1 MKKIIQITA
10 ISLLFCWSL
19 SCAVNPVSGERELM
33 LYSEEGE
40 ISLGRQTDQQIRR
53 QYGLYGDEKLTAYVR
68 DIGMAMAPHTH
79 RPQLE
84 YHFSILDT
92 PVANAFAVPGGYIYV
107 TRGLL
112 AMMNSEA
119 ELAVVLG
126 HELGHVNARHS
137 MRKMSQLMLIQVG
150 LVMGSAISET
160 VKDLSGLASIGI
172 QLLFLKFSRNDERQ
186 ADQLGVEYARSGF
199 YNPAKMVDFFQTLKA
214 MGDLSEGQSLP
225 GFLSTH
231 PMYGERI
238 ENTQELLLAE
248 DAGLQVKQVPYLQR
262 IQNLIFGPDP
272 RQGYVEDGM
281 FYHPEMRFSFSFPND
296 WAVQNAPAQVTLV
309 SKDENAAVILQ
320 AEKSS
325 TSLPEY
331 AEKKAANLQG
341 SELLDQSSLN
351 INGHSSLQQ
360 VYRIPREEQ
369 ENLNARMTF
378 IWKDPYIYS
387 FTGVSSSGHFNQY
400 DYYFGTIAGSFQ
412 NLNDPK
418 YINRS
423 PRRIKLIKANGQD
436 NLEIIFRREGMNEE
450 IWPQFAVMNGMQ
462 SGQTPEKGRL
472 IKVLR

>member
-1 MKKIIQITA
+1 
-10 ISLLFCWSL
+10 
-19 SCAVNPVSGERELM
+19 M
-33 LYSEEGE
+33 L
-40 ISLGRQTDQQIRR
+40 
-53 QYGLYGDEKLTAYVR
+53 V
-68 DIGMAMAPHTH
+68 
-79 RPQLE
+79 
-84 YHFSILDT
+84 
-92 PVANAFAVPGGYIYV
+92 
-107 TRGLL
+107 
-112 AMMNSEA
+112 
-119 ELAVVLG
+119 
-126 HELGHVNARHS
+126 
-137 MRKMSQLMLIQVG
+137 QVG